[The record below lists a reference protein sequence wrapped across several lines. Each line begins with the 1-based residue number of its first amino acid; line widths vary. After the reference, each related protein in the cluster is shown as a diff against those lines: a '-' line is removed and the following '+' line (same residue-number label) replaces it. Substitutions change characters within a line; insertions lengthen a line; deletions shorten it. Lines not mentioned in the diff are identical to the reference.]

1 MKRMISLL
9 MAGLAAITIVAMPAT
24 INAQGASQQHS
35 DKAQAAKQKVERKV
49 DKVQG
54 KHDKVVAYDS
64 TTMENRRAE
73 GMVKKDKDAKEA
85 DRSGNAYGRNKDSL
99 QGRDFGQARAAQARL
114 QGAKA
119 DSLKIKTDLA
129 LDKVTMAREKV
140 QHAKS
145 NLEKAKKAGK
155 LSDTDYTTKMNKLEA
170 AQQAIDKLEA
180 KAKKGKAMLD
190 GSAEQEDETPE
201 AVE

>member
-1 MKRMISLL
+1 MKRMTSWL

-24 INAQGASQQHS
+24 ISAQGAS
-35 DKAQAAKQKVERKV
+35 KQKVERKV
-49 DKVQG
+49 DKAQG
-54 KHDKVVAYDS
+54 KHEKAVAYDS
-64 TTMENRRAE
+64 TTMEGRRAE
-73 GMVKKDKDAKEA
+73 GLVKKDKGAKEA

-140 QHAKS
+140 QQAKAS
-145 NLEKAKKAGK
+145 VEKAKKAGK
-155 LSDTDYTTKMNKLEA
+155 LSDTDYATKMNKLEA
-170 AQQAIDKLEA
+170 AQKAIDKLEA
-180 KAKKGKAMLD
+180 NAKKGKAMLD
-190 GSAEQEDETPE
+190 GHAGQEDETPE

>member
-1 MKRMISLL
+1 MKRMTSWL

-24 INAQGASQQHS
+24 ISAQGAS
-35 DKAQAAKQKVERKV
+35 KQKAERKV
-49 DKVQG
+49 DKAQG
-54 KHDKVVAYDS
+54 KHEKAVAYDS
-64 TTMENRRAE
+64 TTMEHRRAE
-73 GMVKKDKDAKEA
+73 GLAKKDKDAKET

-140 QHAKS
+140 QQAKS

-155 LSDTDYTTKMNKLEA
+155 LSDTDYATKMNKLEA